1 MKHKALWQLM
11 KDVQRVEEFKMST
24 ILSNMPEADGRVSS
38 NVGEMIS
45 AALMA
50 VGAVPAVIGGSV
62 PCETDYLAASG
73 AVFPEV
79 SIEEM
84 ESFNKATIYANM
96 SEDDEQR
103 RYIAIAKFFHKG

>member
-1 MKHKALWQLM
+1 
-11 KDVQRVEEFKMST
+11 
-24 ILSNMPEADGRVSS
+24 
-38 NVGEMIS
+38 
-45 AALMA
+45 MA

-84 ESFNKATIYANM
+84 ESFNQATLFANM

-103 RYIAIAKFFHKG
+103 RYIAIAKFFHRG

>member
-11 KDVQRVEEFKMST
+11 KDVQRVEEFKMSAV
-24 ILSNMPEADGRVSS
+24 LSNMPEADRRVSS

-45 AALMA
+45 AALSA
-50 VGAVPAVIGGSV
+50 VGALPAVIGGSV

-84 ESFNKATIYANM
+84 ESFNQATLFANM

-103 RYIAIAKFFHKG
+103 RYIAIAKFFHRG

>member
-11 KDVQRVEEFKMST
+11 KDVQRVEEFKMSA

-84 ESFNKATIYANM
+84 ESFNQETLFANM

-103 RYIAIAKFFHKG
+103 RYIAIAKFFHRG

>member
-1 MKHKALWQLM
+1 MKRKELWQLM
-11 KDVQRVEEFKMST
+11 KDVQRVEEFKMSA

-50 VGAVPAVIGGSV
+50 VGAVPAVIGGSA

-84 ESFNKATIYANM
+84 ESFNQATLFANM

-103 RYIAIAKFFHKG
+103 RYIAIAKFFHRG

>member
-1 MKHKALWQLM
+1 MKRKALWQLM
-11 KDVQRVEEFKMST
+11 KDVQRVEEFKMSA

-84 ESFNKATIYANM
+84 ESFNQATLFANM

-103 RYIAIAKFFHKG
+103 RYIAIAKFFHRG

>member
-11 KDVQRVEEFKMST
+11 KDVQRVEEYKMGAV
-24 ILSNMPEADGRVSS
+24 LSNMPEADERVSG
-38 NVGEMIS
+38 NVGQMIS

-84 ESFNKATIYANM
+84 ESFNQATLFANM

-103 RYIAIAKFFHKG
+103 RYIAIAKFFHRG

>member
-11 KDVQRVEEFKMST
+11 KDVQRVEKFKMNAV
-24 ILSNMPEADGRVSS
+24 LSKMPEADGRVSS

-79 SIEEM
+79 SIDDM
-84 ESFNKATIYANM
+84 ESFSQATLFANM

-103 RYIAIAKFFHKG
+103 RYIAIAKFFHRG

>member
-11 KDVQRVEEFKMST
+11 KDVQRVEEFKMSA

-50 VGAVPAVIGGSV
+50 VGALPAVIGGSV

-84 ESFNKATIYANM
+84 ESFNQATIFANM

-103 RYIAIAKFFHKG
+103 RYIAIAKFFHRG

>member
-11 KDVQRVEEFKMST
+11 KDVQRVEEFKMNAV
-24 ILSNMPEADGRVSS
+24 LSKMPEADGRVSS

-50 VGAVPAVIGGSV
+50 VGALPAVIGGSV

-84 ESFNKATIYANM
+84 ESFNQATIFANM